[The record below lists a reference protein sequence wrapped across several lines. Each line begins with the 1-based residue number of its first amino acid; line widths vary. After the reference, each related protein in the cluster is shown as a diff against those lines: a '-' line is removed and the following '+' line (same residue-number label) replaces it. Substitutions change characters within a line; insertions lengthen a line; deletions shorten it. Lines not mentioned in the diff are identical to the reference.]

1 MPENSTEYKAKYN
14 GSSEYGDLPGKFRLE
29 TKKVSPFIL
38 PNCQQNNYA
47 ILEVRNIEIYIK
59 DKPKYY

>member
-1 MPENSTEYKAKYN
+1 MGLVNMEIFQ
-14 GSSEYGDLPGKFRLE
+14 GKFRLG

-38 PNCQQNNYA
+38 PNYQQNNYA